1 MVEGDA
7 RVEGPPGRR
16 TFWRFVVAVV
26 VLSVL
31 AVGGVAFNV
40 GGAGD
45 TFDRISRDLDLPWAE
60 GTQTSDV
67 AKDTDGDGLS
77 DDVETE
83 GWRTRDD
90 GVVTTDPNSS
100 DSDEDG
106 LTDGQEAGPLV
117 SGKGT
122 SIVYVGLSK
131 PLEFDTDGDGVG
143 DGDEYFLDMSP
154 RLRDTDRDALLD
166 NLELDF
172 GSDPTVG
179 NPDKDRFSDKEE
191 YGRGSDPLAYD
202 LGRGE
207 AVAAF
212 VVGAI
217 AGDCEFCARRLGMR
231 DAQLESPE
239 YLAGQIVSGL
249 VGIGDIRDVAAN
261 VGRLDFLGAVV
272 SVVGLAPLA
281 GDATKTIETLTEFA
295 KRGDR
300 AERAASTLVER
311 LPWSKS
317 TKEKAL
323 RKIFGSAVKL
333 PANLRGGRKNYS
345 VYKGVGYVGITN
357 NVPRRTAEHATAGR
371 MFTPEPIIGGLS
383 RGEARAIEEACIVEG
398 GLKAAGGVLENQR
411 HSIKPAAPYYDKATA
426 YGELRLKKV
435 GGTCLVKAS

>member
-7 RVEGPPGRR
+7 RVEVPPRHR

-26 VLSVL
+26 VLSVI

-60 GTQTSDV
+60 DTKTPDA
-67 AKDTDGDGLS
+67 AKDTDGDGLA

-83 GWRTRDD
+83 GWRTRED
-90 GVVTTDPNSS
+90 GVVTTNPNSS

-106 LTDGQEAGPLV
+106 LTDGQEAGPPA
-117 SGKGT
+117 SGKGS
-122 SIVYVGLSK
+122 SIVYAGLSK
-131 PLEFDTDGDGVG
+131 PVDFDTDGDGFG
-143 DGDEYFLDMSP
+143 DGDEYFLDMNP
-154 RLRDTDRDALLD
+154 RLRDTDRDGLLD

-179 NPDKDRFSDKEE
+179 NPDKDRYSDKTE
-191 YGRGSDPLAYD
+191 YDRGSDPLAYD

-212 VVGAI
+212 VVGAL
-217 AGDCEFCARRLGMR
+217 AGDCEYCARRLGMS

-249 VGIGDIRDVAAN
+249 IGIGDIRDIAAN

-272 SVVGLAPLA
+272 SVVGVAPLA
-281 GDATKTIETLTEFA
+281 GDVTKTIATLAEFA

-300 AERAASTLVER
+300 AERAASSMVEH
-311 LPWSKS
+311 LPWSKP

-323 RKIFGSAVKL
+323 RKIFGDAIKL
-333 PANLRGGRKNYS
+333 PTNLKGGKKNNT
-345 VYKGVGYVGITN
+345 VYKGAGYVGITKN
-357 NVPRRTAEHATAGR
+357 LELRKSQHATAGR
-371 MFTPEPIIGGLS
+371 TFTPVQIKGASGLS
-383 RGEARAIEEACIVEG
+383 RGEARAIEETCIVNGGFKADG
-398 GLKAAGGVLENQR
+398 GLLQNQR
-411 HSIKPAAPYYDKATA
+411 HSINPKLAYYDDAITWGNA
-426 YGELRLKKV
+426 FLKKS
-435 GGTCLVKAS
+435 GGTCM